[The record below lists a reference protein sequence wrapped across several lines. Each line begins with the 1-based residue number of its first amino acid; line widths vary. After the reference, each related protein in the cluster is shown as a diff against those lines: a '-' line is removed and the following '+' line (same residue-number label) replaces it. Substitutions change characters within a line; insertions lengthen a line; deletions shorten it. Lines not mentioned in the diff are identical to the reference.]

1 MCYFVLVGFS
11 PEARSIAR
19 GLLKSTCHLRETTNP
34 SVLGALPAGWHAG
47 YLADEMCGCD
57 MYADPATED
66 APLARDERLATFRR
80 KHSKPKYRKRGWS
93 DAKIERAIHQMKEDA
108 AHRPS
113 TALRGIRIDVRR
125 SIAELAQAAGSV
137 RTLVHF
143 FSGSVAEEWI
153 SAGLTSVSVDQFMT
167 DDSLVEPDMWYAITC
182 P

>member
-19 GLLKSTCHLRETTNP
+19 GLLRSACHLRETTNP

-66 APLARDERLATFRR
+66 APSARDERLATFRQ

-108 AHRPS
+108 ASRRPS
-113 TALRGIRIDVRR
+113 STPHASDCGQPRNTRSSVLARGLPQPVHASHPLHARKRPVSPATMSR
-125 SIAELAQAAGSV
+125 SASCS
-137 RTLVHF
+137 TP
-143 FSGSVAEEWI
+143 W
-153 SAGLTSVSVDQFMT
+153 
-167 DDSLVEPDMWYAITC
+167 
-182 P
+182 